1 MNWVLA
7 NLDLIASLTAAHL
20 RQSAVPIAVGAALSL
35 PLGWLAYRYR
45 PTQSLLLTTAGLL
58 YTIPSLVLFAIL
70 PPLLGLDRKST
81 RLNSSHV
88 AISYA
93 VFFSP
98 KIGHE
103 S

>member
-20 RQSAVPIAVGAALSL
+20 RQSAVPIAVGAALSI

-58 YTIPSLVLFAIL
+58 YTIPSLALFAIL
-70 PPLLGLDRKST
+70 PPLL
-81 RLNSSHV
+81 
-88 AISYA
+88 
-93 VFFSP
+93 
-98 KIGHE
+98 
-103 S
+103 